1 MSNLD
6 SETETEF
13 WTEEI
18 KELSKFYVKVCEKT
32 QTFQLEQLQLSVCSK
47 ACASNIREIMCCSC
61 YFQKKFREK
70 EGRKNMGDIAP
81 DQFICAYCHVQANQ
95 RCTGCHETFYCSREH
110 QKLHWRKHKNQC
122 CAFKVSF
129 AEKIS

>member
-6 SETETEF
+6 SETEFSTK
-13 WTEEI
+13 EI
-18 KELSKFYVKVCEKT
+18 EELSKFSVKVCEKA

-70 EGRKNMGDIAP
+70 EGKKIWVTLLRTNSFVHIAMFKLTKGVRDVMKPFTVVGNIKNCIGENTRTNAV
-81 DQFICAYCHVQANQ
+81 HL
-95 RCTGCHETFYCSREH
+95 
-110 QKLHWRKHKNQC
+110 K
-122 CAFKVSF
+122 
-129 AEKIS
+129 